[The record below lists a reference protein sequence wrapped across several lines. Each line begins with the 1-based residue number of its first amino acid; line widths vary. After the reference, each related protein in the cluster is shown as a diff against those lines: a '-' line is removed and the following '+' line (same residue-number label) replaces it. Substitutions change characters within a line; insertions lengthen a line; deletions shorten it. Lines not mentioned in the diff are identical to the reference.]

1 VASHKEITI
10 TLAGC
15 TTKAHVD
22 DAVKAVENLE
32 ERPAKEIVK
41 LYEDKGVALNNL
53 CTGCAYCKGCPK
65 EIEIP
70 KFMDAYNQQ
79 ILTGKET
86 AAKERLN
93 NHWGLDAKK
102 AAECIA
108 CGKCERACTQ
118 HLPIIEHQNKDK
130 RKKNDD
136 RRENKSECQSVET
149 GVWRAA
155 CGTWNFAAAGVP
167 YFRTE
172 CRDDF
177 FTDTDSSTV
186 CRDVAW
192 TVLWRTDRNSGTS
205 FQFCTD
211 RDATG
216 AEGLFYVC
224 GVDGIRDCDRMD
236 D

>member
-1 VASHKEITI
+1 M
-10 TLAGC
+10 
-15 TTKAHVD
+15 D

-118 HLPIIEHQNKDK
+118 HLPIIERLKEIALK
-130 RKKNDD
+130 
-136 RRENKSECQSVET
+136 
-149 GVWRAA
+149 
-155 CGTWNFAAAGVP
+155 
-167 YFRTE
+167 
-172 CRDDF
+172 
-177 FTDTDSSTV
+177 
-186 CRDVAW
+186 
-192 TVLWRTDRNSGTS
+192 
-205 FQFCTD
+205 
-211 RDATG
+211 
-216 AEGLFYVC
+216 
-224 GVDGIRDCDRMD
+224 
-236 D
+236 

>member
-1 VASHKEITI
+1 M
-10 TLAGC
+10 
-15 TTKAHVD
+15 D

-93 NHWGLDAKK
+93 K

-118 HLPIIEHQNKDK
+118 HLPIIERLKEIALK
-130 RKKNDD
+130 
-136 RRENKSECQSVET
+136 
-149 GVWRAA
+149 
-155 CGTWNFAAAGVP
+155 
-167 YFRTE
+167 
-172 CRDDF
+172 
-177 FTDTDSSTV
+177 
-186 CRDVAW
+186 
-192 TVLWRTDRNSGTS
+192 
-205 FQFCTD
+205 
-211 RDATG
+211 
-216 AEGLFYVC
+216 
-224 GVDGIRDCDRMD
+224 
-236 D
+236 